1 MTFSWTSSNIPNKQK
16 KVSLLKFFDILPKE
30 QFHGLLWGYEF
41 SKKGCKPS
49 DKGQSYYVTHLT
61 DTGIK
66 EVLKPTDFHHN
77 SIYKMCSDN
86 WRKKCV
92 GPSLT
97 RLFSLLVHAT
107 HGFKPA
113 RT

>member
-1 MTFSWTSSNIPNKQK
+1 MPFSWMSSNIPMKQK
-16 KVSLLKFFDILPKE
+16 NVSLLKFFDILPKE

-66 EVLKPTDFHHN
+66 GTQAN
-77 SIYKMCSDN
+77 
-86 WRKKCV
+86 
-92 GPSLT
+92 
-97 RLFSLLVHAT
+97 RLFTTIAYIRCALTTVLH
-107 HGFKPA
+107 
-113 RT
+113 